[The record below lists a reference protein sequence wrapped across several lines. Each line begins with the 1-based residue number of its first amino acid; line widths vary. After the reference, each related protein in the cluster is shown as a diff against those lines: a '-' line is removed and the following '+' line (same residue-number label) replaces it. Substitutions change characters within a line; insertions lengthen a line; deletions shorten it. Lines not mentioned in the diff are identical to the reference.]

1 MTASHVPVARFAGA
15 SSDLRVRVDEIGGC
29 RPPLVRGPH
38 AHDFFVVLLFTES
51 GGAHELA
58 SWREA
63 PEPGDLFVLPPGSV
77 HAVGAGGGPAV
88 AFMADAA
95 DAARP
100 PSTPR
105 RLCVPPDDRLD
116 MRRLVALLARELREQ
131 RPGFQAAAR
140 AQLSLLLIAVSRLRA
155 EEPPSDPVVR
165 DVLSVIEHRFREP
178 LSLERIAAQVSR
190 SPRHLTRTVRELT
203 GATVM
208 HLVNERRMKEARR
221 LLIETDAKVTAIA
234 GAVGFRDDGYF
245 RRRFRRAHGVP
256 PRAWRETYR

>member
-1 MTASHVPVARFAGA
+1 MSLSRLQTSRFAATPDG
-15 SSDLRVRVDEIGGC
+15 VRVKVDAIGRCG
-29 RPPLVRGPH
+29 PPLAPGPH
-38 AHDFFVVLLFTES
+38 AHDFFAVLYFSEP
-51 GGAHELA
+51 GAWHETPDR
-58 SWREA
+58 REA

-77 HAVGAGGGPAV
+77 HDVGGGGGSAV
-88 AFMADAA
+88 TFMEDAA
-95 DAARP
+95 DVARP

-105 RLCVPPDDRLD
+105 RLCVPPEDRLD
-116 MRRLVALLARELREQ
+116 MRRLLALLGRELREQ

-140 AQLSLLLIAVSRLRA
+140 AQLSLLLIAVGRLRA

-165 DVLSVIEHRFREP
+165 DVLSVIDQRFNEP

-190 SPRHLTRTVRELT
+190 SPRHLTRTVRDLT

-208 HLVNERRMKEARR
+208 HLVDERRMKEARR
-221 LLIETDAKVTAIA
+221 LLVETDAKVTAIA

-256 PRAWRETYR
+256 PRAWREIYR